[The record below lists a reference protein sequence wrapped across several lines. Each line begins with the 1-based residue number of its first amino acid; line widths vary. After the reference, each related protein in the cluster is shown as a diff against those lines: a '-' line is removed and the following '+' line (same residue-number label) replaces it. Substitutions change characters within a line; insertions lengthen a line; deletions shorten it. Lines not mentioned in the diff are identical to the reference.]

1 MADYAAILSTRH
13 EGRVTENDEI
23 REVGDKKTKHCFFIL
38 EQGSKSYYFIWYDVT
53 FFNLEYIL
61 YFYPYFGKKTTN
73 VYIWSF
79 LQIKNSKAP
88 IGLV

>member
-38 EQGSKSYYFIWYDVT
+38 EQGSKSYYFI
-53 FFNLEYIL
+53 
-61 YFYPYFGKKTTN
+61 
-73 VYIWSF
+73 
-79 LQIKNSKAP
+79 
-88 IGLV
+88 